1 MKFKPSAY
9 LFVIILFTLVF
20 RLYFAFSNPN
30 FSSDESYF
38 HLRLINYII
47 ENKLPMFYDL
57 LSYGGHKIFYP
68 QFFHILFA
76 LFSFIPFFLKIFPAI
91 ISSSLVVVV
100 YLISKKITN
109 EITPSLFTALLAA
122 FIPIEIQNSVN
133 QISIYSFVVLLILL
147 LYLSLINIEQ
157 KKYFNLFLIL
167 SFILPLIHPSSLLF
181 IFSLA
186 FYLILANTESLFIKR
201 YKKEAI
207 IFSFFLILLI
217 NFLIY
222 KNLFLQYGINII
234 WQNIPA
240 SLFSAYFKS
249 INVLEIIYLIG
260 ILSMILGSLGIF
272 FGLFKEKNDSI
283 ILLTSAILSSLFLLL
298 FKLLNVKIGIL
309 FLSIF
314 LVIISSLAISKIYNY
329 LSLTKFIKIRKYF
342 TWIFLLLIFSL
353 SIIPSYFVAKN
364 LPNYNA
370 QIKSFTWIKNST
382 SLNSTIVVPLELG
395 NILTETAERKNI
407 IDTNFLLSR
416 NTEERFEDVNIIY
429 DSFSKIKALESLR
442 KYNANYIYLDDY
454 VKNKYNLTKI
464 RYIDDE
470 KCFEEIKNDV
480 YKVIC

>member
-1 MKFKPSAY
+1 
-9 LFVIILFTLVF
+9 
-20 RLYFAFSNPN
+20 
-30 FSSDESYF
+30 
-38 HLRLINYII
+38 
-47 ENKLPMFYDL
+47 
-57 LSYGGHKIFYP
+57 
-68 QFFHILFA
+68 
-76 LFSFIPFFLKIFPAI
+76 
-91 ISSSLVVVV
+91 
-100 YLISKKITN
+100 
-109 EITPSLFTALLAA
+109 
-122 FIPIEIQNSVN
+122 
-133 QISIYSFVVLLILL
+133 
-147 LYLSLINIEQ
+147 
-157 KKYFNLFLIL
+157 
-167 SFILPLIHPSSLLF
+167 
-181 IFSLA
+181 
-186 FYLILANTESLFIKR
+186 
-201 YKKEAI
+201 
-207 IFSFFLILLI
+207 
-217 NFLIY
+217 
-222 KNLFLQYGINII
+222 
-234 WQNIPA
+234 
-240 SLFSAYFKS
+240 
-249 INVLEIIYLIG
+249 
-260 ILSMILGSLGIF
+260 MILGSLGIF